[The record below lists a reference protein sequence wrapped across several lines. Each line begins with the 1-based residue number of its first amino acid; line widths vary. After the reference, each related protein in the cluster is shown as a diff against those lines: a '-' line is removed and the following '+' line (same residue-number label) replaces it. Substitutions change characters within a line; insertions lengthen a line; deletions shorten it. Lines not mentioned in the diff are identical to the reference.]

1 MEINPLYSR
10 YVEEN
15 EELYVEEFNES
26 HTRCQRS
33 SHSPESMYQKY
44 TNCNFFIILVHV
56 HYESSMM
63 LLAGQGRRKV

>member
-15 EELYVEEFNES
+15 EEFNVEEFNES

-33 SHSPESMYQKY
+33 SHSPESTKSIQ
-44 TNCNFFIILVHV
+44 TAIFFIILVHV